1 MEYGPRNLATT
12 YGAAEHHVVKIGAAK
27 STLILMVHP
36 ASFDCGLVDATR
48 SPLQSGAPG
57 ISPIRHRNA
66 RVRTKAMH
74 RLIENDLSLSTSNPR
89 DDEAL
94 GRHIVLKL
102 MSAPSQC
109 LFLRGNTLI
118 GSGTF
123 ALMRKL
129 VDAHCDELGLPDT
142 VRSSARSYSA
152 SLLNEALDSLFKQR
166 Q

>member
-1 MEYGPRNLATT
+1 MGRR
-12 YGAAEHHVVKIGAAK
+12 
-27 STLILMVHP
+27 
-36 ASFDCGLVDATR
+36 D
-48 SPLQSGAPG
+48 
-57 ISPIRHRNA
+57 A
-66 RVRTKAMH
+66 RVGMKAMH
-74 RLIENDLSLSTSNPR
+74 RSIENELPFSNSNPP

-94 GRHIVLKL
+94 GRDIVLQL

-109 LFLRGNTLI
+109 LFLRGNTLA

-129 VDAHCDELGLPDT
+129 VDARCDELGLPDT